1 MRRHR
6 KSVWTNSITS
16 LTISVLVG
24 ISLIFII
31 SLLLAVVMYCI
42 LGDMKVSTVFS
53 VIALVIGTYS
63 STYFCG
69 KFRRK
74 HGLAEGIICGV
85 IIYTFIAICGVVFL
99 GELTGIKKLLLLT
112 VSGAIGGVTGVN
124 SKRPK
129 NFTEYKSVHN

>member
-16 LTISVLVG
+16 LTIAVLAG
-24 ISLIFII
+24 ISLIMITA
-31 SLLLAVVMYCI
+31 LLLAVVMYCV
-42 LGDMKVSTVFS
+42 LGDMKVSAIFS
-53 VIALVIGTYS
+53 IIAMVTGTYA

-74 HGLAEGIICGV
+74 HGLTEGIMCGV
-85 IIYTFIAICGVVFL
+85 IIYTLIAICGIIFL
-99 GELTGIKKLLLLT
+99 GELTGIKKLVLLT
-112 VSGAIGGVTGVN
+112 VSGAVGGVAGVN

-129 NFTEYKSVHN
+129 NFTE

>member
-6 KSVWTNSITS
+6 KSVWTNSIKS
-16 LTISVLVG
+16 MTIAVISG
-24 ISLIFII
+24 IFLIFVIA
-31 SLLLAVVMYCI
+31 LLLAVVMYCI

-53 VIALVIGTYS
+53 IIAMVTGTYV

-69 KFRRK
+69 KYRRK

-85 IIYTFIAICGVVFL
+85 IIYTLIAICGVVIS
-99 GELTGIKKLLLLT
+99 GEFTGIKKLLLLT
-112 VSGAIGGVTGVN
+112 VSGATGGVTGVN

-129 NFTEYKSVHN
+129 NFTE

>member
-16 LTISVLVG
+16 LTISVLAG
-24 ISLIFII
+24 IFLIFITA
-31 SLLLAVVMYCI
+31 LLLAVVMYCI
-42 LGDMKVSTVFS
+42 LGDMKVSAVFS
-53 VIALVIGTYS
+53 IISMVIGTYS

-85 IIYTFIAICGVVFL
+85 IIYTLIAICGVIFF
-99 GELTGIKKLLLLT
+99 GEFTGVKKLLLLT
-112 VSGAIGGVTGVN
+112 ISGAVGGVTGVN

-129 NFTEYKSVHN
+129 NFTE

>member
-16 LTISVLVG
+16 LTISVLAG
-24 ISLIFII
+24 IALIFITA
-31 SLLLAVVMYCI
+31 LLLALVMYCI

-53 VIALVIGTYS
+53 IISMVIGTYV

-74 HGLAEGIICGV
+74 HGLVEGIVCGV
-85 IIYTFIAICGVVFL
+85 IIYTIIAICGV
-99 GELTGIKKLLLLT
+99 I
-112 VSGAIGGVTGVN
+112 
-124 SKRPK
+124 
-129 NFTEYKSVHN
+129 